1 MERITSLFYFI
12 LQLANLI
19 GPSQEKILKTT
30 LEVFIYKDV
39 LPPLWFKY
47 IHEKVRTLGKSLWY
61 KIQDC

>member
-1 MERITSLFYFI
+1 MEGIPSLFYFI

-19 GPSQEKILKTT
+19 GASQENFLKTT
-30 LEVFIYKDV
+30 LEVFMYKDV
-39 LPPLWFKY
+39 LPPLWSKY

>member
-1 MERITSLFYFI
+1 MKGITSLFYFI

-19 GPSQEKILKTT
+19 GTSQEKFLKTT
-30 LEVFIYKDV
+30 LEVFMYKDV
-39 LPPLWFKY
+39 LLPLWFKY